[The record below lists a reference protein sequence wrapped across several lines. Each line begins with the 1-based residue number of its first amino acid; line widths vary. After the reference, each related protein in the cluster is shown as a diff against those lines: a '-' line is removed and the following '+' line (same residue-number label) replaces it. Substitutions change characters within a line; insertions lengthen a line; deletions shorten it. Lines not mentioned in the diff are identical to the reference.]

1 MSQTNYYSI
10 VSGLQDLSL
19 DTRRILIPLAEFK
32 TSLSELLT
40 EEDYQLTEALFLT
53 IDNQNILNK
62 VLKNKEE
69 FIPNGKYNEE
79 EINEIVAVPV
89 DVESYIIEFVE
100 EAKEDASSSENQK
113 ELNLFR
119 LYNEYLYSLDNEF
132 LQKWAAFSIN
142 LKNFI
147 IAKNCA
153 EFKYKAEEQ
162 LLFTEF
168 TENVY
173 QALIRGSLGSDII
186 KDELLFSEKITGIL
200 DSEKTI
206 VQKEQAI
213 DELKFEVLDEL
224 TFFNYFSI
232 EKILSY
238 IIKAIMVERWLRLEK
253 EQGQKAFRQI
263 IAKLIQDTEI
273 DINK

>member
-1 MSQTNYYSI
+1 MSHTNYYSI